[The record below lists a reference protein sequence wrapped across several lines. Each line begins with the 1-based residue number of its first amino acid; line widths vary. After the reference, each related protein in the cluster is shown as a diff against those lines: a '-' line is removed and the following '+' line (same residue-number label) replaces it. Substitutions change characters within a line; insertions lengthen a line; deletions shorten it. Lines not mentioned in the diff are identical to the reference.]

1 MARTESFDKVAKRLL
16 WGTPFRNAE
25 CYRIIQSTGM
35 GEYVKIV
42 NNQVVEFTKE
52 PHNDDPIIKSKYK
65 NSLKKSENEM
75 ELRGI
80 VSMDGTPI
88 EYYGSEK
95 GWLKFKSEW
104 GDT

>member
-25 CYRIIQSTGM
+25 CYRIIQSTGI

-42 NNQVVEFTKE
+42 DNQIVEFTRQ
-52 PHNDDPIIKSKYK
+52 PHDDLPVVSSKHK
-65 NSLKKSENEM
+65 NRLKKSENGM
-75 ELRGI
+75 ELCGT
-80 VSMDGTPI
+80 VYTDGTPV

-95 GWLKFKSEW
+95 GWLKFKNEW
-104 GDT
+104 DDA